1 MADGLFDQG
10 GAEQFRQTTIT
21 REKILVVNT
30 SPTGVI
36 GFTQAGPTITQWASS
51 SYASLDPN
59 DTTQGVGALMGPHF
73 VMSGETSD
81 GAHPFGFSFSMT
93 ELGLLGP
100 AAVANAGGFT
110 VTAWVLV
117 GNLQI
122 PNLPAVYRQQ
132 WVSFDPLTGV
142 GYRQLFHS
150 FDVNACAI
158 RFQIGNILT
167 HGLVGLI
174 FAEL

>member
-10 GAEQFRQTTIT
+10 RAEQLRQSNIS
-21 REKILVVNT
+21 RERVLVVNT

-36 GFTQAGPTITQWASS
+36 GQSQVGQTITQWASS

-59 DTTQGVGALMGPHF
+59 DTTQGAPEGMGPHW

-81 GAHPFGFSFSMT
+81 GVHPYGFAFSMT
-93 ELGLLGP
+93 EMGLLGP

-110 VTAWVLV
+110 ITTWVLV

-122 PNLPAVYRQQ
+122 PNLPAAFRQQ
-132 WVSFDPLTGV
+132 WVSFASTTGV
-142 GYRQLFHS
+142 NYRELYHS
-150 FDVNACAI
+150 FDVNPCAI
-158 RFQIGNILT
+158 RWQIGNILT
-167 HGLVGLI
+167 HGLVGLM
-174 FAEL
+174 FWEM